1 MKRNKKGFTLV
12 EILTV
17 VLIVG
22 VLSAVALPQYRRAV
36 ERSRATQALGGLK
49 NLYDSSERLA
59 VDLGYDDYESL
70 YASGKEEIGIGRFDM
85 FQDSGAGTATNSV
98 LTTSDFIYSIP
109 NGTLIAAKRN
119 GQKYDGFCII
129 FRREDQKLFCVGS
142 AEYCNTIDVEHDN
155 TIGGC

>member
-1 MKRNKKGFTLV
+1 MKINKKGFTLV

-36 ERSRATQALGGLK
+36 ERSRATQAIGGLK

-70 YASGKEEIGIGRFDM
+70 YASGKEDIGIGRFDM
-85 FQDSGAGTATNSV
+85 FQDSGAGVRKNSV

-109 NGTLIAAKRN
+109 NGTLISARRSSN
-119 GQKYDGFCII
+119 KYRGMCII
-129 FRREDQKLFCVGS
+129 FRREDQKLFCVGTS
-142 AEYCNTIDVEHDN
+142 AFCNTIDIEHDN
-155 TIGGC
+155 SIGGC

>member
-70 YASGKEEIGIGRFDM
+70 YASGKD
-85 FQDSGAGTATNSV
+85 DSGAGTDKASV